1 MTDKQIE
8 RVKNK
13 IRKLKQALADDK
25 KQWGGVYHDGTGIRY
40 VIPEQYIK
48 IKDYKGGLRYL
59 RWFDKNFPDDIGYP
73 IFLFENTFILFKRDK
88 VKEAEKKACKTFFS
102 NTYLFD
108 IFLEKEPLYFDKSE
122 NHAWEFEELAKH
134 LPYKKDDLEFVEFA
148 AWIQNVLNSREF
160 LDQANEFIQ
169 IEQQLKNE
177 PVGKKRTQLV
187 ERLSKI
193 KYT

>member
-25 KQWGGVYHDGTGIRY
+25 KHWGGAYHDGSGIRY

-48 IKDYKGGLRYL
+48 IKDYKGALRYL

-73 IFLFENTFILFKRDK
+73 IFLFESTFILFKCDK
-88 VKEAEKKACKTFFS
+88 VKEAEKKARKTFFS

-108 IFLEKEPLYFDKSE
+108 IFLGKEPLYFDKSE

-134 LPYKKDDLEFVEFA
+134 LTYKKDDLEFIEFA
-148 AWIQNVLNSREF
+148 AWIENVLSSREF

-169 IEQQLKNE
+169 IEQQLKSE
-177 PVGKKRTQLV
+177 PVGRKRTQLV

>member
-8 RVKNK
+8 RVKIK

-25 KQWGGVYHDGTGIRY
+25 KHWGGAYHDGSGIRY
-40 VIPEQYIK
+40 VIPQQYIK

-59 RWFDKNFPDDIGYP
+59 RWFDKAFPDDIGYP
-73 IFLFENTFILFKRDK
+73 IFLFESVFILFKSGK
-88 VKEAEKKACKTFFS
+88 LQEAEKKAHRTFFS

-108 IFLEKEPLYFDKSE
+108 IFLEKEPLYFDKNE
-122 NHAWEFEELAKH
+122 NHAWEFQELAKH
-134 LPYKKDDLEFVEFA
+134 LTYKKDDLEFVEFA
-148 AWIQNVLNSREF
+148 AWIEKILNSREF
-160 LDQANEFIQ
+160 LDKANEFIQ
-169 IEQQLKNE
+169 LEQELKNE
-177 PVGKKRTQLV
+177 PVGKKRTELV